1 VASSLHI
8 IYASSSG
15 NTEYTVDTLMQFLQE
30 NQPDLT
36 VTKQLAETAQ
46 EEDLHKADALLL
58 ACGTWNTGGSEGQLH
73 MYMDAFLRRAKDA
86 DLGGKPCALIALG
99 EDTYY
104 YSCRATEHLM
114 QYIMKHN
121 GTTCSPPLL
130 VVNDPYGQEDKIQA
144 WGEKL
149 GSTLQAQ

>member
-1 VASSLHI
+1 M
-8 IYASSSG
+8 
-15 NTEYTVDTLMQFLQE
+15 VDTLVQSLQE
-30 NQPDLT
+30 KQPNLT

-46 EEDLHKADALLL
+46 EEDLQKGDAIIL

-73 MYMDAFLRRAKDA
+73 MYMDAFLRSRAKNA

-114 QYIMKHN
+114 QFIMQHN
-121 GTTCSPPLL
+121 GKVCTPPFL
-130 VVNDPYGQEDKIQA
+130 VVNDPYGQEDKVQA

-149 GSTLQAQ
+149 VSALEQ